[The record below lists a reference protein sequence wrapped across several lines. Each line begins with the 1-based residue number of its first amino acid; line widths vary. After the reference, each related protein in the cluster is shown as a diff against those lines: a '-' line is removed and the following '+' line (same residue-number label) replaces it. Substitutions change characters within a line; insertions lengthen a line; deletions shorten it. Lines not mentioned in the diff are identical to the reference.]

1 MSRNI
6 TTYCNLPN
14 IEPTDNLINYCLDQC
29 NYMIDKCYCDC
40 IKNDIPDIYI
50 TENFTFDINN
60 ILMTISPIIFI
71 ILILFCVCCKI
82 KILENQRILKYK
94 LNSSSPENEI
104 QQYLPSY
111 LNGLPQ
117 YSEIY
122 ITNGINNDI
131 HNDINII
138 PPPYNPNDNA
148 NANVNSNNSSINSVF
163 IPLD

>member
-1 MSRNI
+1 MSHNI
-6 TTYCNLPN
+6 TYCNLPN

-40 IKNDIPDIYI
+40 IKNDIPDTYNP
-50 TENFTFDINN
+50 ENFTFDINN
-60 ILMTISPIIFI
+60 ILMTVSPIIFI
-71 ILILFCVCCKI
+71 ILILFCVCCKF
-82 KILENQRILKYK
+82 KILENQRILQYK
-94 LNSSSPENEI
+94 LNNGSQENEI
-104 QQYLPSY
+104 QQTQPSY

-131 HNDINII
+131 NNDIHII
-138 PPPYNPNDNA
+138 PPPYKDNPN
-148 NANVNSNNSSINSVF
+148 NNTNTITNNNSINSVF